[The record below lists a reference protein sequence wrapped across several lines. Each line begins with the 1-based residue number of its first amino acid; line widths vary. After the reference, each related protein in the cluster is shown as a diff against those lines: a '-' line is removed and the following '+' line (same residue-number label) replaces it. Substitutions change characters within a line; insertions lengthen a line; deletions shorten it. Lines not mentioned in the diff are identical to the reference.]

1 MDQIIHAIQVI
12 LDQLHL
18 IMLTIQEMFGPMGTT
33 GVLIGVV
40 VALSLISTLTFNKS
54 GASSIVI
61 LIPIAVGAVALS
73 MLW

>member
-40 VALSLISTLTFNKS
+40 IALSLISTLTFNKS
-54 GASSIVI
+54 GVSSIVI
-61 LIPIAVGAVALS
+61 LIPIAAGAVALS